1 MTAESHE
8 NCKACPTINELDSE
22 NEIIIEPGDFK
33 ITTEST
39 DPHYEPSENIETME
53 TEIANDE
60 KLAWGASYTQEILCL
75 APPIGLLSEDGL
87 GGRTACRKLE

>member
-8 NCKACPTINELDSE
+8 NWKACPTTNELDSE

-33 ITTEST
+33 ITTESF

-60 KLAWGASYTQEILCL
+60 KLAWGASYARDLMS
-75 APPIGLLSEDGL
+75 GSSDW
-87 GGRTACRKLE
+87 TAE

>member
-1 MTAESHE
+1 MTAKSHE
-8 NCKACPTINELDSE
+8 TWKACPTINELNSE

-53 TEIANDE
+53 TAIANDE
-60 KLAWGASYTQEILCL
+60 KLAWGASYARDLMS
-75 APPIGLLSEDGL
+75 GSSDW
-87 GGRTACRKLE
+87 TAQ